1 MLCAL
6 IDTSGQSML
15 LGLAEQTGRLAA
27 AAAPPHTKENA
38 AAIAEHFAQMLADAG
53 VQPDE
58 LTHIGVGCG
67 PGSFIG
73 TRTGLAFANGYA
85 AGRNLPVIA
94 LNSLRSAGV
103 ISLTMAEAA
112 VVLRA
117 ARKRSYYAG
126 LYRADTLD
134 AGREMELTDEVAFAL
149 LDGGFTD
156 LTETPVQVATD
167 CRRLYDRAQ
176 EAKLPSRYSVV
187 LRDNVADLRGLAIL
201 AGKAM
206 QAGDTAP
213 WADAVYLRPAVY

>member
-15 LGLAEQTGRLAA
+15 LGLAEETGRLAA
-27 AAAPPHTKENA
+27 AAAPPHTKQNA
-38 AAIAEHFAQMLADAG
+38 AAIAKLFAQMLADAG

-58 LTHIGVGCG
+58 LTHLGVGCG

-103 ISLTMAEAA
+103 IALTMAEGAA
-112 VVLRA
+112 VFRA

-126 LYRADTLD
+126 LYRADTLE
-134 AGREMELTDEVAFAL
+134 AGREMELTDVVAFGMLA
-149 LDGGFTD
+149 GGFTD
-156 LTETPVQVATD
+156 LADMPVQVVTD
-167 CRRLYDRAQ
+167 CRRLFDQAQ
-176 EAKLPSRYSVV
+176 AAGLPSRYSVV
-187 LRDNVADLRGLAIL
+187 LKDNVADLRGLAIL
-201 AGKAM
+201 AGRAM
-206 QAGDTAP
+206 QAGSTSP
-213 WADAVYLRPAVY
+213 WADAVYLRPAVD